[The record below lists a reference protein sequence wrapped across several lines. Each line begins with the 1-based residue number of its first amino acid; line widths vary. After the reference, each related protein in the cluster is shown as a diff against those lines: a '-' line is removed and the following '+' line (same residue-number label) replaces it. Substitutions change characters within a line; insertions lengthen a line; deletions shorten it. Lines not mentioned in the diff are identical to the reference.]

1 MAETGQ
7 PIHAGEVLYR
17 DYVMIDGRKS
27 TPDKV
32 RAAFALM
39 RQQCMDLPLHV
50 TPIVQESLRVPNPQ
64 YLSENDKYALDVAEY
79 NLDDPTADGRI
90 KNEFQY
96 FEHVMR
102 GLSNNISVLLQR
114 KRVTTRQAND
124 LEILATNLFNE
135 LKENST
141 QDELDQ
147 MGKSE
152 AARQRWFDR
161 HFPALYEIR
170 RLYAGMLAELE
181 AEKERLSLMNTTASR
196 SLTAVMSDYQVRGE
210 MGGIRM
216 AGHNENGSRR

>member
-1 MAETGQ
+1 MADTEQ
-7 PIHAGEVLYR
+7 LAHAGEVLYR
-17 DYVMIDGRKS
+17 DYVMIDGRKN

-64 YLSENDKYALDVAEY
+64 YLSDNDKYALDMAEY
-79 NLDDPTADGRI
+79 NLDDPTSDSRI

-181 AEKERLSLMNTTASR
+181 AEKERLNLMNTTASR

-210 MGGIRM
+210 MGGVRM
-216 AGHNENGSRR
+216 AGHNENGPRR

>member
-1 MAETGQ
+1 MAETVQ
-7 PIHAGEVLYR
+7 PTQTGDVLYR
-17 DYVMIDGRKS
+17 DYVMIDGQKT

-32 RAAFALM
+32 RAKFALM
-39 RQQCMDLPLHV
+39 RQQCMDLPLRV
-50 TPIVQESLRVPNPQ
+50 IPIVHESERALNPQ
-64 YLSENDKYALDVAEY
+64 YLSDNDRYALDVAEY
-79 NLDDPTADGRI
+79 NLDDPTSDARI

-102 GLSNNISVLLQR
+102 GLSNNISVLLTR
-114 KRVTTRQAND
+114 KRNTTRQANE

-135 LKENST
+135 LKEGSSKE
-141 QDELDQ
+141 ELDR

-161 HFPALYEIR
+161 HYPALYEIR
-170 RLYAGMLAELE
+170 RLYAGMLDEME

-196 SLTAVMSDYQVRGE
+196 SLTAVMSDYQVRGV

-216 AGHNENGSRR
+216 AGHNENGPRQ